1 MNNKIVLHLDMN
13 SYYATLEQQAYP
25 NLRGKPVGI
34 AGKGPGERTIIAG
47 ASVEA
52 KKMGVKGVMS
62 TWEARKI
69 CPELIIIP
77 ANYDRYI
84 FTSKRI
90 FALLERFSPK
100 VEIFSID
107 EAFIELPGRL
117 GYSGA
122 EQIARQMKQLIKK
135 QIGEWVTCSVG
146 VSYGK
151 TMAKLASELQKPDGL
166 VTITPENFQEM
177 AEKTNIE
184 NLCGIGF
191 RLTPRLNRLGIKT
204 VADLGRF
211 PQETLTTVFGE
222 SLSNWLHSVGNGQ
235 DDNKIRSWRE
245 LPQEK
250 SVGHNYTLP
259 RDISSLEAVKDVLA
273 LLSERVGV
281 RLRRK
286 GLAAR
291 TIAIYLGFGD
301 GTGWSDH
308 LRSDSYLFDGYQLF
322 EQIKKMTAHLGAV
335 KPVRFIGVTT
345 YDLMAQVN
353 NTQPIFPEVRNYER
367 LVEAIDKINN
377 RYGELVMSRG
387 NIIGLK
393 KRIFSLPDGRN
404 KRSYVPN
411 ATPFM
416 KRV

>member
-1 MNNKIVLHLDMN
+1 MKNEIVLHLDMN

-25 NLRGKPVGI
+25 NLRGKPIGV

-52 KKMGVKGVMS
+52 KKMGVRGVMS
-62 TWEARKI
+62 TWEARRV

-100 VEIFSID
+100 IEIFSID

-117 GYSGA
+117 GWEGA
-122 EQIARQMKQLIKK
+122 RQIARQMKQLIKK
-135 QIGEWVTCSVG
+135 QVGEWVTCSVG

-151 TMAKLASELQKPDGL
+151 TIAKLASELQKPDGL

-177 AEKTNIE
+177 AEKTAIE
-184 NLCGIGF
+184 NLCGIGY

-204 VADLGRF
+204 VADLGRT
-211 PQETLTTVFGE
+211 PKETLLTVFGDALG
-222 SLSNWLHSVGNGQ
+222 SWLHNIGNGR

-250 SVGHNYTLP
+250 SVGHTYTLP
-259 RDISSLEAVKDVLA
+259 HDLSSFETVADVLA
-273 LLSERVGV
+273 LLSERVGI

-291 TIAIYLGFGD
+291 TIGIYLGFND
-301 GTGWSDH
+301 GTGWGDH
-308 LRSDSYLFDGYQLF
+308 VRSDDYLFDGYQLF
-322 EQIKKMTAHLGAV
+322 EQIKKMLLHLGGI
-335 KPVRFIGVTT
+335 KPVRFVAVSTH
-345 YDLMAQVN
+345 DLMAQVH

-367 LVEAIDKINN
+367 LVEALDKINT
-377 RYGELVMSRG
+377 RYGDLIISRG

-393 KRIFSLPDGRN
+393 KRVFNLPDGRN
-404 KRSYVPN
+404 KRVYTPN

-416 KRV
+416 KRI